1 MLAVPVPA
9 PSTVPLVPT
18 LATPLLL
25 LLHVPVPSVNDVV
38 VPAQMLVAVDGSMAA
53 GSALTVTVAVVW
65 HVPMLYVIVAVP
77 ALAPVTVPFTTVALV
92 LPLVHVPPVVA
103 SVRLTVL
110 PTQMLAVNGEI
121 ATGAVFTVIVFVVIQ
136 PELFVN
142 VMFAVPAVLP
152 VTMPVRLPID
162 ATDGEPLLQVPVPS
176 VSVVVVPAQRVT
188 GVDGVI
194 AAGKALTV
202 TFAVVLHVPMLYVIV
217 AVPALAPVTVP
228 PVTPAD
234 VELLVHVPPL
244 VASVST
250 VVDPW
255 QMTAVKGVIAT
266 GALFTVTGFV
276 TKQPDE
282 LVNVMLAV
290 PTPEPVTVPLTLPT
304 LAILLLLLLHVPE
317 TSESVVLEPR
327 QIVTGVTGVIADG
340 EALTVTGAV
349 VIHVP
354 IA

>member
-1 MLAVPVPA
+1 
-9 PSTVPLVPT
+9 
-18 LATPLLL
+18 LLL
-25 LLHVPVPSVNDVV
+25 LQVPVPSVNDVV
-38 VPAQMLVAVDGSMAA
+38 VPAQMLVAVDGSIAA

-65 HVPMLYVIVAVP
+65 QVPMLYVIVAVP
-77 ALAPVTVPFTTVALV
+77 ALAPVTVPLTTVALV
-92 LPLVHVPPVVA
+92 LPLVHVPPLVP

-110 PTQMLAVNGEI
+110 PTQMLAVKGLI

-136 PELFVN
+136 PEAFVN
-142 VMFAVPAVLP
+142 VMFAVPALLP
-152 VTMPVRLPID
+152 VTVPVRLPML
-162 ATDGEPLLQVPVPS
+162 ATNGEPLLQVPLPS
-176 VSVVVVPAQRVT
+176 VSVVVVPAHRVT

-194 AAGKALTV
+194 VAGKALTV

-228 PVTPAD
+228 LTTVALVLP
-234 VELLVHVPPL
+234 LVHTPPL
-244 VASVST
+244 VASVNT
-250 VVDPW
+250 VVVPW
-255 QMTAVKGVIAT
+255 QMTAVKGLIAT
-266 GALFTVTGFV
+266 GALLTVTGLV

-282 LVNVMLAV
+282 LVKVMLAV

-304 LAILLLLLLHVPE
+304 LAILLLLLLHVPPA
-317 TSESVVLEPR
+317 SDKVVLAPK
-327 QIVTGVTGVIADG
+327 QIVTGVRGVIADG